1 MSPQSHL
8 CRTWRR
14 LINHDRFDIRYLPTC
29 LIFCV
34 LRFTHAFFEY
44 GIDCI
49 TWYACSV
56 YSDLTICVDAVLP
69 NAATYHFYVQLLS
82 GKYPYVRVLRT
93 NSWSIWI
100 EASLTSSNW
109 HWTKRNAVTKL
120 TLTGYELSR
129 VFAGNFQNIN
139 QL

>member
-1 MSPQSHL
+1 MEMRDRECEMRDRKCEMRDKKNVRCDIENARCEVVKKMSPQSHL

-14 LINHDRFDIRYLPTC
+14 QINHDRFDIRCLPTC

-56 YSDLTICVDAVLP
+56 YSDLKICVDAVLP
-69 NAATYHFYVQLLS
+69 NAATYHFCVQLLS
-82 GKYPYVRVLRT
+82 EKVSLRT
-93 NSWSIWI
+93 
-100 EASLTSSNW
+100 
-109 HWTKRNAVTKL
+109 
-120 TLTGYELSR
+120 
-129 VFAGNFQNIN
+129 
-139 QL
+139 